1 MIHDV
6 ATELL
11 RRREIRN
18 SLTAWCRHCGFEP
31 AKHHQLLIQQLQR
44 IARGEIDRLAVFM
57 PPGSAKSTYGSVLF
71 PPWFMAKAP
80 GKSIIAASHTLEL
93 AEKWGRRV
101 RGLVA
106 GHGPTLGVSLSPES
120 QAAGRWQLTSEGEYF
135 AAGVGGAIV
144 GFRADGAIIDDPVR
158 SHEDA
163 YSETTREKVWDWYKS
178 ELLTRLRPGGWVVL
192 ISTRWHEDD
201 LAGRVLQ
208 EGGWEV
214 VSLPAEAEPGD
225 LLGRQPGEF
234 LWDDDKNYPYGE
246 QLRGQKRALP
256 PATWAAM
263 YQQNPLVSGGNFFK
277 TEWLKPY
284 TIRPDP
290 RTLRTYVTAD
300 FAVTEGAGDYTAIC
314 VFGVD
319 PNEDIYLLDVWRK
332 QAAPDES
339 VDRLLDFVR
348 D

>member
-18 SLTAWCRHCGFEP
+18 NLTAWCRHCGFEP
-31 AKHHQLLIQQLQR
+31 AKHHQLLIDRLQR

-57 PPGSAKSTYGSVLF
+57 PPGSGKSIYGSVLF

-106 GHGPTLGVSLSPES
+106 GHSPTLGVSLSPES
-120 QAAGRWQLTSEGEYF
+120 QAAGRWQLTAEGEYF

-234 LWDDDKNYPYGE
+234 LWDDDKYYPYGE
-246 QLRGQKRALP
+246 QLRAQKRALP
-256 PATWAAM
+256 PATWAAL
-263 YQQNPLVSGGNFFK
+263 YQQNPLVS
-277 TEWLKPY
+277 
-284 TIRPDP
+284 
-290 RTLRTYVTAD
+290 A
-300 FAVTEGAGDYTAIC
+300 AI
-314 VFGVD
+314 
-319 PNEDIYLLDVWRK
+319 
-332 QAAPDES
+332 S
-339 VDRLLDFVR
+339 SRLNG
-348 D
+348 